1 MVEDRNSVE
10 ANRVIVLSFCS
21 TVRMTLL
28 ILIVTGKEKSVRFG
42 TYYFLQVP
50 PGASDA
56 EVIQQEFDQMLL
68 SEELGYDTV
77 WLTEHHFTEYG
88 ISVSPMTLAAAVAA
102 RTQRIHIAL
111 AAAILPFH
119 DPLRLAEEVA
129 FVDILSQGRLRVG
142 IGRGNRPIEFAG
154 YRTSQEESRER
165 FEEILEIML
174 QAWTQ
179 EKVSYHGKFFTL
191 AGVSVK
197 PKPYQKPHPPLMV
210 VCVSPETIAFAA
222 RRGWPMLN
230 SLLFGSLSQIK
241 QSRDSYIAAM
251 QEAGYSAAA
260 VQAALSSWGVSR
272 HIYVAPTDHEA
283 IAEARAAELWYQK
296 ALARFLVPENID
308 AAPPSLQPQFRA
320 IATRLATVSWEGLLK
335 ETVLFG
341 SPERIVDK
349 VREMQEV
356 GVGELL
362 CWMNFGG
369 LPQDRVKRSLRL
381 FAEKVIPHFR

>member
-1 MVEDRNSVE
+1 
-10 ANRVIVLSFCS
+10 
-21 TVRMTLL
+21 
-28 ILIVTGKEKSVRFG
+28 VRFG

-56 EVIQQEFDQMLL
+56 EVIQREFEQMLF

-88 ISVSPMTLAAAVAA
+88 ISVSPLTLASAVAA
-102 RTQRIHIAL
+102 RTQRVHIAL

-119 DPLRLAEEVA
+119 DPLRLAEEIA

-154 YRTSQEESRER
+154 YRTSQEESRGR

-179 EKVSYHGKFFTL
+179 EYVSYRGKFFTL
-191 AGVSVK
+191 EGISVK
-197 PKPYQKPHPPLMV
+197 PKPYQKPHPPLML

-230 SLLFGSLSQIK
+230 SLLFGPLSQIER
-241 QSRDSYIAAM
+241 SRDLYLAAM
-251 QEAGYSAAA
+251 HEAGYSDAA
-260 VQAALSSWGVSR
+260 VQAALRAWGVSR
-272 HIYVAPTDHEA
+272 HVYVAPTDHEA
-283 IAEARAAELWYQK
+283 VSEAHAAELWYQT

-320 IATRLATVSWEGLLK
+320 IAARLATVSWEGLLQ

-341 SPERIVDK
+341 SPERIVDQ
-349 VREMQEV
+349 VREMEDL

-369 LPQDRVKRSLRL
+369 LPQDRVKRSMRL
-381 FAEKVIPHFR
+381 FAEKVMPHFR